1 MSSNT
6 NLSMAEVESNTI
18 LSTAEIESSLREN
31 ETSLAEVNELLVLSP
46 EEPELLNLVEVL
58 QNLIKLQQIQLL
70 ESKKN
75 DLLKLLGGPVESSD
89 QIIGERSNSAEESIQ
104 SDSLTYDERI
114 PIKPNADADSDLNK
128 LKVGDKCCVPFTH
141 PEYQKV
147 YFLPGL
153 IQNIN
158 SETKTFNVLILT
170 PIIPTLRICEAY
182 MSNKCN
188 HQQQQQCKRSHGE
201 EFSSDLVVPYELLF
215 INQTNAYKIGRNF
228 WTKYNDGVWYMA
240 KLIGIEPEGSSF
252 RVIYKGYENQ
262 DPHGVVVGPDEIIPV
277 QSLDEEEE
285 IDSEQNNYS
294 DNESDFSDDFLS
306 DDSPPS
312 REDLKLDHVSDD
324 ETNNIAEWEKHTTGV
339 ASRMMKKM
347 GYKMGEGLGKNN
359 EGIVNPI
366 EVKIFSQG
374 VSLDYINEK
383 DKPKFKKQKPPKS
396 RDNNHKKGKKRLT
409 SQSTRPHKRAKFRP
423 PFSNSVDD
431 IESQSDVF
439 DFLNATLNKGKK
451 SETQNV
457 NNVVKI
463 SSTVTTSDD
472 RSKKSNEI
480 NAHLTLYQIQNQLNQ
495 TQRELKRVNESLK
508 RNEKNPKMAKH
519 FREKVAQ
526 IEVTYRELQRKE
538 KGIQSGLDKEKDQK
552 NIYT

>member
-6 NLSMAEVESNTI
+6 DLSKAEIKSNTI
-18 LSTAEIESSLREN
+18 LSTTEIESSLREN

-46 EEPELLNLVEVL
+46 EEPELLSLVEVL
-58 QNLIKLQQIQLL
+58 QNLIKLQQMQLL

-75 DLLKLLGGPVESSD
+75 DLLKLFGGPVESSD
-89 QIIGERSNSAEESIQ
+89 QNIGDRSNPAEESTQ

-114 PIKPNADADSDLNK
+114 PIKQPNADSDLNK

-170 PIIPTLRICEAY
+170 PIIPTIRICEAF

-188 HQQQQQCKRSHGE
+188 QQQQQQCKRSHGE

-215 INQTNAYKIGRNF
+215 IDQMNAYKIGRNF
-228 WTKYNDGVWYMA
+228 WAKYNDGVWYMA
-240 KLIGIEPEGSSF
+240 KLIGIEPKGSGF

-285 IDSEQNNYS
+285 EENDSEQNNYS
-294 DNESDFSDDFLS
+294 DVESDFSDDFLS

-312 REDLKLDHVSDD
+312 REDVKLGQVSDG
-324 ETNNIAEWEKHTTGV
+324 ENNNLAEWEKHTTGV

-347 GYKMGEGLGKNN
+347 GYKMGEGLGKNS
-359 EGIVNPI
+359 EGIVKPI

-383 DKPKFKKQKPPKS
+383 DKPKSKKRKPPKS
-396 RDNNHKKGKKRLT
+396 RDSHKKGKKGLT
-409 SQSTRPHKRAKFRP
+409 SQRPHKRTKFRQ

-457 NNVVKI
+457 NNVKV

-472 RSKKSNEI
+472 RSKKPNETNI
-480 NAHLTLYQIQNQLNQ
+480 NLTLYQIQNQLNQ
-495 TQRELKRVNESLK
+495 TQRELKRANESLK
-508 RNEKNPKMAKH
+508 RNEKDPRMANH

-538 KGIQSGLDKEKDQK
+538 KRIQSGLDKEKDQK
-552 NIYT
+552 NMSKF